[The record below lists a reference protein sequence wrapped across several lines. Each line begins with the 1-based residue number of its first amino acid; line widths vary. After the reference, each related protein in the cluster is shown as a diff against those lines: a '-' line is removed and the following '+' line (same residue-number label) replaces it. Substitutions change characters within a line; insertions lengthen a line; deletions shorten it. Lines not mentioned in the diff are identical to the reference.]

1 MPRPREALQR
11 ETAPAASPRLPM
23 SSPTT
28 PAVDRRGRPSALE
41 QLLSGWGGRPGEPRY
56 AIDPRDEM
64 LDFLLGVHVD
74 PEQARCGY
82 FRSGQSIADTLGQ
95 VLEWRFGPAGSPVV
109 LDFASGYGRVTRF
122 LLDHVPASRLW
133 VSDVLEEAV
142 AAQRSAF
149 GVEGFVSTL
158 RPEELAA
165 PRRFDA
171 VTVTSLFTHLPE
183 ERFHAWLA
191 ALWGLLAPGGA
202 LLFSTHDAALHP
214 DPGKRRARFAFERTS
229 ESRSLSLDDYGTT
242 WVDEAFVREAV
253 ARSCGGASA
262 HRLPRALCNFQDLW
276 VVMPEAGADFG
287 TLELHGEPDLMVEEC
302 TVEGG
307 ELALR
312 GWAIAR
318 HGTAVRVE
326 VTLDGEPLG
335 SAEVAVERGDIAAA
349 FGERFRRSGWAWRG
363 PLPPHTLPAAA
374 VVGLRVVDARGRRH
388 PFWDGSLLLLQ
399 MLVHRLQARE
409 FREQLAAARAEQQR
423 ERAAAAAEI
432 AALSARVAAME
443 ASRFWKLRNA
453 WFAVKRAL
461 RLTEEA

>member
-1 MPRPREALQR
+1 M
-11 ETAPAASPRLPM
+11 T
-23 SSPTT
+23 SPTST
-28 PAVDRRGRPSALE
+28 TVGRRGRPSPLE
-41 QLLSGWGGRPGEPRY
+41 QLLAGWGGSPDEGRF

-64 LDFLLGVHVD
+64 LEFLVGVHVD

-82 FRSGQSIADTLGQ
+82 YRSGQSIADTLGQ
-95 VLEWRFGPAGSPVV
+95 VLAWRFGPGGAPVV

-122 LLDHVPASRLW
+122 LLESVPASRLW
-133 VSDVLEEAV
+133 VSDILAEAV
-142 AAQRSAF
+142 AAQRAAF

-158 RPEELAA
+158 RPEELVA

-171 VTVTSLFTHLPE
+171 IAVTSLFTHLPE

-191 ALWGLLAPGGA
+191 ALWQLLAPGGV

-214 DPGKRRARFAFERTS
+214 DPARRAARFAFERTS

-242 WVDEAFVREAV
+242 WVSPGFVQAAV
-253 ARSCGGASA
+253 ASSCGGASA

-276 VVMPEAGADFG
+276 VVVPEPGADFA
-287 TLELHGEPDLMVEEC
+287 TLELHAEPELMVEEC
-302 TVEGG
+302 ALEGG

-318 HGTAVRVE
+318 HGAAVSVE
-326 VTLDGEPLG
+326 VTLDGELLG
-335 SAEVAVERGDIAAA
+335 SAEVAVPRGDIAAA
-349 FGERFRRSGWAWRG
+349 FGDRFVRSGWDWRG
-363 PLPPHTLPAAA
+363 PLPPHTLPQAA

-388 PFWDGSLLLLQ
+388 LFWVGTLLLLQ
-399 MLVHRLQARE
+399 MLVHRLQARS
-409 FREQLAAARAEQQR
+409 FREELAAVRAEQVR
-423 ERAAAAAEI
+423 ERQAAAAEI